1 MSASIIHRLTIR
13 GFRSIQN
20 LQWHPQPGMNIILG
34 GGDAGKTTVLDA
46 ISLLLS
52 PTNPATL
59 SDAEYHLRDLNS
71 GFSIEAVMH
80 LPADTLVNQQTK
92 PSWPWEWNGTAPAVP
107 AIGDGSAPGA
117 PVYILRVRGTPDLEL
132 IYEIL
137 QPSGDSDHLSVGLRR
152 AIGQVRL
159 SGDDRNDRDL
169 RLVQGSALDRL
180 LSDKTLRSKL
190 GSKLA
195 KNDIKDSLDDE
206 AKKTLAELDAAF
218 TLSNL
223 PDKLDLSIT
232 GAQGISI
239 TALIGLTAQRDGVQL
254 PLASWGAGTRRLAA
268 LAIAEH
274 DQDACPITLVDEA
287 ERGLEPYRQRQ
298 LIAKLQSSPSQIFL
312 TTHSTAVVSAATS
325 AEMWYLDST
334 GNIGRLDRLKI
345 GLHQKQQPETFL
357 SRLAIVA
364 EGAAEVGFVRAL
376 LEKALGTPVEDYG
389 IYVSDGGGHE
399 SALGLLQTLSD
410 AGLSFGGFIDDEGK
424 HSGTLDKLTKR
435 LGPLLFKWESG
446 CLEENVLNAL
456 DESQLEEFI
465 AHPSGHTGDRLR
477 TLADRLDIR
486 ENDFGAIKA
495 AAGDLLRERMIEA
508 ATGCVPPEKVDRS
521 KEYKKHGQRWFKSVD
536 GGRELW
542 TKVFTF
548 GLWPTF
554 KDELLPF
561 INSVRKVAGLGEI
574 ADLPQ

>member
-1 MSASIIHRLTIR
+1 MHAPIIYRLTIR
-13 GFRSIQN
+13 GFRGIQN

-34 GGDAGKTTVLDA
+34 GGDAGKTTLLDA

-52 PTNPATL
+52 PTNPTTL
-59 SDAEYHLRDLNS
+59 SDAEYHRRDLNS

-92 PSWPWEWNGTAPAVP
+92 PSWPWEWNGIAPAVP

-132 IYEIL
+132 IYEIV

-206 AKKTLAELDAAF
+206 ARRTLAALDAAF

-254 PLASWGAGTRRLAA
+254 PVASWGAGTRRLAA
-268 LAIAEH
+268 LAIAEY

-334 GNIGRLDRLKI
+334 GNIGRLDRRKI

-376 LEKALGTPVEDYG
+376 LEKALGAPVEDYG

-435 LGPLLFKWESG
+435 LGPLLFKWGSG

-456 DESQLEEFI
+456 DESQFEEFM

-477 TLADRLDIR
+477 TLADRLDIP
-486 ENDFGAIKA
+486 ENDFGAIEA
-495 AAGDLLRERMIEA
+495 AAGDLLRQRITEA

-521 KEYKKHGQRWFKSVD
+521 REYKKHGQRWFKSVD

-548 GLWPTF
+548 GLWPKF
-554 KDELLPF
+554 KDEMLPF